1 MVPSSRPRAADGT
14 DSSSFSVNS
23 WAAADRWV
31 TPSAASSAFS
41 ARRCRT
47 LAAIETQKPVI
58 ASSAAAAAMAS
69 SACCG
74 AADSGSPAVA
84 APSAAALVTDAPGG
98 SAAVSAAGT

>member
-1 MVPSSRPRAADGT
+1 MQLLDEQLRRRGPL
-14 DSSSFSVNS
+14 
-23 WAAADRWV
+23 V

-41 ARRCRT
+41 PRRCRT
-47 LAAIETQKPVI
+47 LAAMDTQKPVI

-84 APSAAALVTDAPGG
+84 AASASAAT
-98 SAAVSAAGT
+98 